1 MRPVPTLD
9 LGAFP
14 ILLYDGGVGTIVG
27 LPIAPAR
34 APVGAKSSPSQCFCP
49 KKISLVGVH
58 S

>member
-14 ILLYDGGVGTIVG
+14 MLLYNGGVGTIVG